1 MNQISKNQD
10 ITRLVNFRLRKS
22 DLDVLD
28 NWCDSH
34 HISRTKGVETLIR
47 NLPLLHQNQYPN
59 INPKQDQL

>member
-10 ITRLVNFRLRKS
+10 LTRLVNFRLRKS

-34 HISRTKGVETLIR
+34 HISRTKGLETLIH
-47 NLPLLHQNQYPN
+47 NLPSNETTNPHQPT
-59 INPKQDQL
+59 QDQE